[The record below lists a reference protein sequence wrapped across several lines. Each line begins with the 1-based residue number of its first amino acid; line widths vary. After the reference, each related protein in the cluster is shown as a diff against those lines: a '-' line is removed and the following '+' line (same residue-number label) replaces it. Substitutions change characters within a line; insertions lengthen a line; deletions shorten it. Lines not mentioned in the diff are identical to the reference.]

1 MDGYKIGLYSGA
13 LEEKEYGWK
22 PKSKQWAGENYGW
35 QSTESYNKL
44 YAQGKLNETQ
54 QFIDRLTSPV
64 RQAAAQF
71 YKTDPV
77 VGPTLRL
84 LGGGAKLAFQSL
96 PQPIKQ
102 TIGKGLE
109 LQQTAAENIAAATGL
124 PVALTDPFTIADIGT
139 GGVAALA
146 SKGLRQ
152 AVKTSVRGLADDLMT
167 PPTGMVPAMAGAA
180 PMPTPISI
188 QPNIKGGSV
197 FMSTT
202 SPEWTSPKAGLGSAV
217 SEQFAPAVE
226 TYQRRRKIYSEVK
239 GDLKAAYESGKINAE
254 RLKKALIKIG
264 KHEKGVMSTFP
275 YDETNPEAYL
285 TDLRVAQPYRQER
298 AGQRGALGELEGR
311 FGRVDPYDVTKQAQ
325 QHHVLAKAETKPFAD
340 TLLDL
345 IDKGVGDDDDLV
357 NFFVWSEKY
366 DLYPGNVVKNLLD
379 MGEITHT
386 TAKRDPMALHK
397 ILDMAGLE
405 FGSQTKPQIIKRY
418 GLDKVKSVDELM
430 QAYDRYLQEI
440 AVPSRDIAYKV
451 QDWWYNK
458 TIKTLKGK
466 ELAEFKANFA
476 KLRDPRRSP

>member
-1 MDGYKIGLYSGA
+1 M
-13 LEEKEYGWK
+13 
-22 PKSKQWAGENYGW
+22 P
-35 QSTESYNKL
+35 
-44 YAQGKLNETQ
+44 
-54 QFIDRLTSPV
+54 
-64 RQAAAQF
+64 
-71 YKTDPV
+71 YKTIV
-77 VGPTLRL
+77 NFIN
-84 LGGGAKLAFQSL
+84 GAVRTASEFYEDVTETVRAVTPEPIGRALDVLAGTVERGVAKS
-96 PQPIKQ
+96 PI
-102 TIGKGLE
+102 GV
-109 LQQTAAENIAAATGL
+109 AERGAAATGQMVSRSTGNKVL
-124 PVALTDPFTIADIGT
+124 GGAVEIGL
-139 GGVAALA
+139 GVAAGGPA
-146 SKGLRQ
+146 VGSAAKRVIPKGVPKPKP
-152 AVKTSVRGLADDLMT
+152 AA
-167 PPTGMVPAMAGAA
+167 PPIDMMMPPGMAPAMAGAA
-180 PMPTPISI
+180 PMPSPISI

-226 TYQRRRKIYSEVK
+226 TYKRRRKVYSEVK
-239 GDLKAAYESGKINAE
+239 DDLKAAYKSGKINAE
-254 RLKKALIKIG
+254 RLKKALVKIG

-298 AGQRGALGELEGR
+298 AGQRGVLGELEER

-345 IDKGVGDDDDLV
+345 IDRGIGDDDDLV
-357 NFFVWSEKY
+357 NFFVWPEKY

-386 TAKRDPMALHK
+386 TAKQDPMALHK

-466 ELAEFKANFA
+466 ELKEFKERFA
-476 KLRDPRRSP
+476 KLQDPRRSP

>member
-1 MDGYKIGLYSGA
+1 MAPQVGLVSGR
-13 LEEKEYGWK
+13 LEEKEYGFK
-22 PKSKQWAGENYGW
+22 PGSRVYAGPDWGW
-35 QSTESYNKL
+35 QTQESYQKTIKMRRGG
-44 YAQGKLNETQ
+44 AFFDWMATTIGDPIKAA
-54 QFIDRLTSPV
+54 ISPV
-64 RQAAAQF
+64 VQAVAPVVQPVAEAVSGIIQS
-71 YKTDPV
+71 TPV
-77 VGPTLRL
+77 VGPLSQAVSTTTETLRKEATQR
-84 LGGGAKLAFQSL
+84 GIDPRVADVAMMAGE
-96 PQPIKQ
+96 
-102 TIGKGLE
+102 E
-109 LQQTAAENIAAATGL
+109 L
-124 PVALTDPFTIADIGT
+124 V
-139 GGVAALA
+139 GGVVSKTLGMA
-146 SKGLRQ
+146 SKVINNLPGPP
-152 AVKTSVRGLADDLMT
+152 APGLAT
-167 PPTGMVPAMAGAA
+167 AGGA
-180 PMPTPISI
+180 PMPTPMRL
-188 QPNIKGGSV
+188 QADKGGIV
-197 FMSTT
+197 LKATT
-202 SPEWTSPKAGLGSAV
+202 SPEWTSPKAGSGSAV

-239 GDLKAAYESGKINAE
+239 DDLKAAYESGKINAE

-298 AGQRGALGELEGR
+298 AGQRGVLGELEGR

-340 TLLDL
+340 TLLNL
-345 IDKGVGDDDDLV
+345 IDKGIGDDDDLV

-386 TAKRDPMALHK
+386 TAKQDPMALHK

-476 KLRDPRRSP
+476 KLQDPRRSP

>member
-1 MDGYKIGLYSGA
+1 MATRQQQIQQERQRQQKEAAARRQLPDRPLGA
-13 LEEKEYGWK
+13 EALDAIEQDVATFVQLPG
-22 PKSKQWAGENYGW
+22 
-35 QSTESYNKL
+35 
-44 YAQGKLNETQ
+44 
-54 QFIDRLTSPV
+54 V
-64 RQAAAQF
+64 RQALNFAAGAVNMVNEAVLEPAR
-71 YKTDPV
+71 YAATDPSQA
-77 VGPTLRL
+77 GTPMALAGTALTFGEGL
-84 LGGGAKLAFQSL
+84 MEKSAEGGAILAEKMGVD
-96 PQPIKQ
+96 PR
-102 TIGKGLE
+102 IGGFVGG
-109 LQQTAAENIAAATGL
+109 TAAETLLTAGLGAAGRKIT
-124 PVALTDPFTIADIGT
+124 
-139 GGVAALA
+139 
-146 SKGLRQ
+146 Q
-152 AVKTSVRGLADDLMT
+152 AVDML
-167 PPTGMVPAMAGAA
+167 PPGGPMPQVAMAGGA
-180 PMPTPISI
+180 PILTPIPP
-188 QPNIKGGSV
+188 QLNVKGGNV
-197 FMSTT
+197 FLSTT

-226 TYQRRRKIYSEVK
+226 TYKRRRTIYSEVK
-239 GDLKAAYESGKINAE
+239 SDLKAAYESGEINAE
-254 RLKKALIKIG
+254 RLKKALMKIG

-298 AGQRGALGELEGR
+298 AGQRGVLGELEER

-345 IDKGVGDDDDLV
+345 IDRGIGDDDDLV
-357 NFFVWSEKY
+357 NFFVWPEKY

-386 TAKRDPMALHK
+386 TAKQDPMALHK

-466 ELAEFKANFA
+466 ELKEFKERFA
-476 KLRDPRRSP
+476 ALQDPRRSL